1 MMVRLVLYLLT
12 VLKVDSSK
20 SVLMILGIHCVLI
33 TLKRLMLM
41 LSVIAWDSKVNNAS
55 YCGDS
60 LICSIL
66 RLCYVFWIPTI

>member
-33 TLKRLMLM
+33 TWKRLTLR

-55 YCGDS
+55 
-60 LICSIL
+60 
-66 RLCYVFWIPTI
+66 